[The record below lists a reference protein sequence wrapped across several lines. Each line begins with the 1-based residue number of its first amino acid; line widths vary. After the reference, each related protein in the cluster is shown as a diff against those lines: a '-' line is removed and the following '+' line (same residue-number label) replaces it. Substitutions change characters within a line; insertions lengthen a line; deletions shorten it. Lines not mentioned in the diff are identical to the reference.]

1 MTNYDEQKDKENVSF
16 LAKRLEKECANST
29 GYVGVEYSNLQI
41 DEECKSLTE
50 SLFHKVLTELN
61 VLHGNS
67 EEYIQSEG
75 EEDLP
80 FKTQRNVNQHMVR
93 LGKFVNK
100 YAPNYLPEEDA
111 NLFIKEVKEYITI

>member
-1 MTNYDEQKDKENVSF
+1 MTNYTEQKDKENVS
-16 LAKRLEKECANST
+16 LLVKRLEKECATTN
-29 GYVGVEYSNLQI
+29 GYVGVEYDNLQI
-41 DEECKSLTE
+41 GEDCKSLTE
-50 SLFHKVLTELN
+50 SLFHKVLIELN

-67 EEYIQSEG
+67 DEYIQSEG
-75 EEDLP
+75 EEELP

-111 NLFIKEVKEYITI
+111 NRFAKEVKEYITF

>member
-1 MTNYDEQKDKENVSF
+1 MTNYNEQKDKENVSF
-16 LAKRLEKECANST
+16 LVKRLGKECATSN
-29 GYVGVEYSNLQI
+29 GYTGVESDNLQI

-67 EEYIQSEG
+67 DEYIQSEG

-111 NLFIKEVKEYITI
+111 KLFVKEVKEYITI